1 MMLRVNAAAV
11 AVVHSIVFAGYVFAC
26 NIVQAGEYAPG
37 TTVSNTPT
45 NQSGPEQPIFQHE
58 LRPKQFIEPE
68 HSAKYLE
75 DIEAHV
81 EKHVGKVKTVLHEEV
96 SDLVHIDVLLI
107 PATAKRPYQL
117 LVTSGV
123 SDLAMHMPEAGFED
137 HNRVE
142 LMIALP
148 KDWPISAAA
157 FENENHYW
165 PVRWLKKIGRLPHQN
180 KTWIGWG
187 HTIPNGNPVQT
198 IADTQFTGVVLMPS
212 VLLPDDFY
220 KLRTKDGNTIRF
232 YGLVPLYQAEMDLK
246 LNTSLEALEVKLD
259 QHDVDILLDKQ
270 RANMVSER

>member
-1 MMLRVNAAAV
+1 MILRVNTAAI
-11 AVVHSIVFAGYVFAC
+11 AVVLSIVFVGYVFTC
-26 NIVQAGEYAPG
+26 NIVQAAENSSG
-37 TTVSNTPT
+37 TTVSNNPAK
-45 NQSGPEQPIFQHE
+45 QADSGQPIFQHE
-58 LRPKQFIEPE
+58 PRQNQFTEPE

-75 DIEAHV
+75 EIEAHV

-148 KDWPISAAA
+148 KDWPISAEA

-198 IADTQFTGVVLMPS
+198 IADTQFTGVILMPS
-212 VLLPDDFY
+212 ILLPDDFY

-246 LNTSLEALEVKLD
+246 LNTSLEALEAKLD
-259 QHDVDILLDKQ
+259 QHDVDIFLDKQ

>member
-1 MMLRVNAAAV
+1 MLRVNTAAI
-11 AVVHSIVFAGYVFAC
+11 AVVFTIVLAGYVFAH
-26 NIVQAGEYAPG
+26 NIVQAAENEPG
-37 TTVSNTPT
+37 ITVSDSPKTL
-45 NQSGPEQPIFQHE
+45 SGSGHPSFQHNLQQKPFTE
-58 LRPKQFIEPE
+58 LE

-75 DIEAHV
+75 EIEAHV
-81 EKHVGKVKTVLHEEV
+81 EKHVGKIKTVLHEEV
-96 SDLVHIDVLLI
+96 SELVHIDVLLI
-107 PATAKRPYQL
+107 PATARRPYQL

-123 SDLAMHMPEAGFED
+123 SDLAMNMPEAGFED

-148 KDWPISAAA
+148 KDWPISAEA

-198 IADTQFTGVVLMPS
+198 IANTQFTGVILLPS
-212 VLLPDDFY
+212 VLLPDEFY

-232 YGLVPLYQAEMDLK
+232 YGLVPLHQAEMDLK
-246 LNTSLEALEVKLD
+246 LNTSLEALEAKLE
-259 QHDVDILLDKQ
+259 QHHVDIFLDNR
-270 RANMVSER
+270 RANTVPKP

>member
-1 MMLRVNAAAV
+1 M
-11 AVVHSIVFAGYVFAC
+11 
-26 NIVQAGEYAPG
+26 
-37 TTVSNTPT
+37 
-45 NQSGPEQPIFQHE
+45 
-58 LRPKQFIEPE
+58 
-68 HSAKYLE
+68 
-75 DIEAHV
+75 
-81 EKHVGKVKTVLHEEV
+81 

-198 IADTQFTGVVLMPS
+198 IADTQFTGVILMPS

-246 LNTSLEALEVKLD
+246 LNTSLEALEAKLD

>member
-1 MMLRVNAAAV
+1 MIRVKTAAI
-11 AVVHSIVFAGYVFAC
+11 AVVLSIVFAGCVFAR
-26 NIVQAGEYAPG
+26 NIVQAAENAQGI
-37 TTVSNTPT
+37 TVSDSPKTP
-45 NQSGPEQPIFQHE
+45 SSSAPPSFQHTLQQKPFTE
-58 LRPKQFIEPE
+58 LD

-75 DIEAHV
+75 EIEAHV

-96 SDLVHIDVLLI
+96 SELVHIDVLLI

-123 SDLAMHMPEAGFED
+123 SDLTMNMPEAGFED
-137 HNRVE
+137 HSRVE

-148 KDWPISAAA
+148 KDWPISAEA

-198 IADTQFTGVVLMPS
+198 IADTQFTGVILMPS
-212 VLLPDDFY
+212 ILLPDEFY

-232 YGLVPLYQAEMDLK
+232 YGLVPLYQTEMDLK
-246 LNTSLEALEVKLD
+246 LNTSLEALEAKLD
-259 QHDVDILLDKQ
+259 QHDVDILLDI
-270 RANMVSER
+270 RRVNMVPDR